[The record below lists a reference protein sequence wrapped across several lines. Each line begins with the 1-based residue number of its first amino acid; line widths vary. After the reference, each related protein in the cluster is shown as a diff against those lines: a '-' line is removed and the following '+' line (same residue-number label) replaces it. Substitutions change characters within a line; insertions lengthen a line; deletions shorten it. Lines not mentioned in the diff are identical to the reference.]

1 MASPKTTSNVTVAR
15 VISPLV
21 QLQVA
26 GSRGEMGELTG
37 AVDMESGGCHGY
49 KICKV
54 TDVRSS
60 SFCSII
66 GSQVKRPCG

>member
-1 MASPKTTSNVTVAR
+1 MDVVGKYLFTTSNFKPGKYNSMASPKTTSNVTVAR

-37 AVDMESGGCHGY
+37 AVDM
-49 KICKV
+49 
-54 TDVRSS
+54 
-60 SFCSII
+60 
-66 GSQVKRPCG
+66 